1 MALIHCVLFFLFTIQ
16 LMHPQIAAVFDEA
29 ENRYLKPEELKLI
42 SQYVASMPE
51 RLDAYRN
58 LRDRE
63 LEIVQA
69 VVDQL
74 EVTLP
79 QESEE
84 NLERCIKNVLL
95 MLRYCAL
102 SLLVN
107 DESLVQRR
115 FLDWVS
121 PLAKVYDTKA
131 IDTKLYRLLNQQLSK
146 VLTAKQLGYLSP
158 SLALAQE
165 ALLSQSQSIPQAVAQ
180 R

>member
-1 MALIHCVLFFLFTIQ
+1 
-16 LMHPQIAAVFDEA
+16 MHPQIVAVFDEA

-51 RLDAYRN
+51 RLDTYRS

-69 VVDQL
+69 VADQL
-74 EVTLP
+74 EAALP
-79 QESEE
+79 QESEA
-84 NLERCIKNVLL
+84 NLERCIKHALL

-102 SLLVN
+102 SLLIN
-107 DESLVQRR
+107 DESLVERR
-115 FLDWVS
+115 FLAWVS
-121 PLAKVYDTKA
+121 PLAKVYDTQA
-131 IDTKLYRLLNQQLSK
+131 IDAKLYRLLNQQLSK
-146 VLTAKQLGYLSP
+146 VLTAKQLSYLSP

-165 ALLSQSQSIPQAVAQ
+165 ALLSQSSAPQTVAQ

>member
-1 MALIHCVLFFLFTIQ
+1 
-16 LMHPQIAAVFDEA
+16 MHPHIATVLEAA

-51 RLDAYRN
+51 RLDTYRS

-63 LEIVQA
+63 LEIMQA
-69 VVDQL
+69 VTDQL
-74 EVTLP
+74 QADLP

-84 NLERCIKNVLL
+84 TLERCLKHALL

-107 DESLVQRR
+107 DERLIQHR
-115 FLDWVS
+115 FLEWVG
-121 PLAKVYDTKA
+121 PLAKAYDTKT
-131 IDTKLYRLLNQQLSK
+131 IDAKLYRLLNQQLSK
-146 VLTAKQLGYLSP
+146 ALTAKQMGYLSP

-165 ALLSQSQSIPQAVAQ
+165 ALLSQ
-180 R
+180 

>member
-1 MALIHCVLFFLFTIQ
+1 
-16 LMHPQIAAVFDEA
+16 MHPQIAAVFDEA

-51 RLDAYRN
+51 RLDAYRS

-69 VVDQL
+69 VADQL
-74 EVTLP
+74 EAASP

-84 NLERCIKNVLL
+84 TLERCLKNALL

-107 DESLVQRR
+107 DESLVERR
-115 FLDWVS
+115 FLAWVS

-131 IDTKLYRLLNQQLSK
+131 IDAKLYRLLNQQLSK
-146 VLTAKQLGYLSP
+146 MLTAKQLSYLSP
-158 SLALAQE
+158 SLSLAQE
-165 ALLSQSQSIPQAVAQ
+165 ALLSQSSTPQMVVSH
-180 R
+180 

>member
-1 MALIHCVLFFLFTIQ
+1 MY
-16 LMHPQIAAVFDEA
+16 PQIAAVFDEA

-58 LRDRE
+58 LRERE
-63 LEIVQA
+63 LEIMQT

-74 EVTLP
+74 QADLP

-84 NLERCIKNVLL
+84 HLERSIKQALL

-102 SLLVN
+102 SLLIN
-107 DESLVQRR
+107 DETLVQRR
-115 FLDWVS
+115 FLDWVA
-121 PLAKVYDTKA
+121 PLAKAYNTKA
-131 IDTKLYRLLNQQLSK
+131 IDTKLYRLLNRQLSK
-146 VLTAKQLGYLSP
+146 VLTAKQMSYLSP
-158 SLALAQE
+158 SLAMAQE
-165 ALLSQSQSIPQAVAQ
+165 ALLSQAQSQAQSTSHAVVQ